1 MSDEHPIVAKVREQ
15 LSWSPEHGEDL
26 VAFYD
31 KLSPL
36 DPLKSPINDR
46 GVMEYDAMVG
56 LLVSWVCD
64 DFMGL
69 RETKDRQRYGKG
81 RPPWRKK

>member
-15 LSWSPEHGEDL
+15 LSWSSEYGDDL

-36 DPLKSPINDR
+36 DPLKSPIADR
-46 GVMEYDAMVG
+46 GKMSYEAMIN
-56 LLVSWVCD
+56 LLHGWVVD
-64 DFMGL
+64 DWLGL
-69 RETKDRQRYGKG
+69 RETECRKRYGKG